1 MTGRMLDLGTSRREV
16 AELSVPRTSW
26 ARCGRT
32 QAAPQGQTGA
42 RPAAGAKSDLWT
54 CDSQPEKTQHFTY
67 EYQGQ
72 RSSAFTFSE
81 EVKEANPK
89 GSERQKE
96 SK

>member
-1 MTGRMLDLGTSRREV
+1 MTGRTLALRASRRHG
-16 AELSVPRTSW
+16 AELSAPRTSW
-26 ARCGRT
+26 ARRGRT
-32 QAAPQGQTGA
+32 QAAPQGRTGA
-42 RPAAGAKSDLWT
+42 RLQQGPSPT
-54 CDSQPEKTQHFTY
+54 CGPVIHNQKRQHFTY
-67 EYQGQ
+67 EYQRQ